1 MELGDAGWNAGKNGG
16 GGRSGEGA
24 VRTCGSL
31 ASISTQAS
39 LTLPCVKTEQMK
51 RTFDYASFIRQYIL
65 CLKDEGLLNP
75 LLGRDQDG
83 QLMLKDGK
91 PGNKGKGKK
100 V

>member
-1 MELGDAGWNAGKNGG
+1 
-16 GGRSGEGA
+16 
-24 VRTCGSL
+24 
-31 ASISTQAS
+31 
-39 LTLPCVKTEQMK
+39 MK

-91 PGNKGKGKK
+91 PGNEGKGKK